1 MKKLDILK
9 DFYHGKIPPSDWLA
23 LKDEIPGKIKELT
36 VIGVFEY
43 IPGKL
48 RGKFMDEVYRMLA
61 PDGKATFV
69 VPHWQSTRG
78 FQDFRYAWPPLCE
91 QSFLYFNK
99 SWREANKLDL

>member
-1 MKKLDILK
+1 MKKLDV
-9 DFYHGKIPPSDWLA
+9 LA
-23 LKDEIPGKIKELT
+23 DVKKPQSFPWPIKSTSIMDLT
-36 VIGVFEY
+36 CAGVFEY
-43 IPGKL
+43 IPGEL
-48 RGKFMDEVYRMLA
+48 RGKFMDEVYRILA